1 MRRITSLT
9 GLFLVAAVAAGGCR
23 TPEIRLRPPSPVAEQ
38 PPPAP
43 PAVAAATNIEP
54 DYKTLP
60 LVQPGS
66 DAGEVRPPGRGIGEA
81 EVARVAAGRALKA
94 NLLVAESGVPRAV
107 VTGPDGVPLSKA
119 GDDSLLRDVRELV
132 AAEARN
138 RAASEALV
146 SFYQLAD
153 AEGRGD
159 LLRQSVILLDQLK
172 AAVRDAKAKGAKVP
186 VEPEEL
192 DRQRAGLLGLLGQAD
207 LGAKL
212 LDVDLKRRLG
222 LPGTSADRLLPSG
235 DFGISVPIPD
245 AAAAVAQALERRAD
259 LVALRTVY
267 LRLTPDTLPTVRDYV
282 RTLPGLA
289 GLVGVGPPQ
298 LPLVRRAAERRLA
311 PSVAALDALL
321 GAEIEARRRQL
332 WAVIE
337 EKERGAADEVR
348 AAAAAVAEQAR
359 QVGLARWRAEQL
371 MDKAAD
377 EKKQARG
384 PILERLAEIES
395 LRGRADVIAAVM
407 QWHQARVRLT
417 TATGGYSAVGPP

>member
-1 MRRITSLT
+1 M
-9 GLFLVAAVAAGGCR
+9 
-23 TPEIRLRPPSPVAEQ
+23 PEVRLLPPTPVADQ

-43 PAVAAATNIEP
+43 PAVALATKIEP
-54 DYKTLP
+54 DYQTLP
-60 LVQPGS
+60 LVEPGS
-66 DAGEVRPPGRGIGEA
+66 DAGEMRPPGRGLSEA
-81 EVARVAAGRALKA
+81 EVGRVAAGRALKA

-107 VTGPDGVPLSKA
+107 LTDPNGVPSSQE
-119 GDDSLLRDVRELV
+119 GDDSLLHEVRELA

-146 SFYQLAD
+146 SYFQLAD

-159 LLRQSVILLDQLK
+159 ILRKIVILLDQLK
-172 AAVRDAKAKGAKVP
+172 ATVRDAKAKGAKVP

-212 LDVDLKRRLG
+212 LDLDLKRRLG
-222 LPGTSADRLLPSG
+222 LPGTSADRLLPAG
-235 DFGISVPIPD
+235 DFGMVVPIPT
-245 AAAAVAQALERRAD
+245 AAVAVAQALERRPD
-259 LVALRTVY
+259 LVAIRTVY

-289 GLVGVGPPQ
+289 GLVGVGLPQ
-298 LPLVRRAAERRLA
+298 LPLVRRAAERRMA
-311 PSVAALDALL
+311 PSVAALDALR
-321 GAEIEARRRQL
+321 GAEVEARRRQL
-332 WAVIE
+332 WAVID

-348 AAAAAVAEQAR
+348 AAAAAVAEQSR

-371 MDKAAD
+371 IDKAAD
-377 EKKQARG
+377 EKKQSKG
-384 PILERLAEIES
+384 PILERLAEIEA
-395 LRGRADVIAAVM
+395 LRARADVIAAVM

-417 TATGGYSAVGPP
+417 TAMGGYAGGGP

>member
-1 MRRITSLT
+1 MRRTIATT
-9 GLFLVAAVAAGGCR
+9 GLFLTAAFVAGGCR
-23 TPEIRLRPPSPVAEQ
+23 TPEVRLLPPTPVADR

-43 PAVAAATNIEP
+43 PAIAPATEIEP
-54 DYKTLP
+54 KYKTLP

-66 DAGEVRPPGRGIGEA
+66 DAGEVRPPGRGLSEA
-81 EVARVAAGRALKA
+81 EVGRVAAGRALKA

-107 VTGPDGVPLSKA
+107 LTDANGVPQTPE
-119 GDDSLLRDVRELV
+119 GDDTLLREVRKLF

-138 RAASEALV
+138 RSASEALV
-146 SFYQLAD
+146 SYFQLAD

-159 LLRQSVILLDQLK
+159 LLRKAVILLDQLK

-212 LDVDLKRRLG
+212 LDLDLKRRLG
-222 LPGTSADRLLPSG
+222 LPGTSTDRLLPTG
-235 DFGISVPIPD
+235 DFGLSAPIPD
-245 AAAAVAQALERRAD
+245 ATTAVAQALERRPD
-259 LVALRTVY
+259 LVAIRTVY
-267 LRLTPDTLPTVRDYV
+267 LRLTPDTLPTVRDYL
-282 RTLPGLA
+282 RTLPGLT
-289 GLVGVGPPQ
+289 GLVGVGLPQ
-298 LPLVRRAAERRLA
+298 LPLVRRAAERRMA
-311 PSVAALDALL
+311 PSVAALDALR

-348 AAAAAVAEQAR
+348 GAVAAVAEQAR

-371 MDKAAD
+371 MDKAAE
-377 EKKQARG
+377 EKKQNKG
-384 PILERLAEIES
+384 PILERLAEIEA
-395 LRGRADVIAAVM
+395 LRARADVIAAVM

-417 TATGGYSAVGPP
+417 TAMGGYAATSGP